1 MCLIRQIMSFMALNL
16 GKIFLYLFLGF
27 VYLLDV
33 LFTISK

>member
-1 MCLIRQIMSFMALNL
+1 MFDSTDYELHGFESWKDILI
-16 GKIFLYLFLGF
+16 LFLGF